1 MTEPLKVSESTEL
14 NIPIKTLITI
24 IAGLLSASW
33 YVFGTQ
39 EKIHNLETEI
49 KILKQ
54 DLESY
59 KGQPARN
66 HTDVELIK
74 KDIEYLKS
82 HKH

>member
-1 MTEPLKVSESTEL
+1 MTDTLKVNESTEL

-24 IAGLLSASW
+24 IAALLSASW

-39 EKIHNLETEI
+39 EKIHTLEMEV
-49 KILKQ
+49 KILRQ

-59 KGQPARN
+59 KNQPSRS
-66 HTDVELIK
+66 TTEVELIK
-74 KDIEYLKS
+74 KDIEYLKQ

>member
-1 MTEPLKVSESTEL
+1 MTEPFKVSESTEIS
-14 NIPIKTLITI
+14 IPLKTLIAI

-33 YVFGTQ
+33 YIFGTQ
-39 EKIHNLETEI
+39 EKLHNLETEI

-59 KGQPARN
+59 KSQPARN
-66 HTDVELIK
+66 HADVELIK